1 MHNLYFCAGMKTNRA
16 HIAASL
22 LIFLCFGC
30 REDIDYIVGGSV
42 QSNAKNSSGHI
53 SIISPQLG
61 ETWKPGTIN
70 SIRWASSASITK
82 VNIELY
88 RKTELREALATSIPN
103 NGSLIWTISPD
114 ILKSVHYSIKI
125 SNADNQEQFSFSNTF
140 SIR

>member
-1 MHNLYFCAGMKTNRA
+1 MKTIRI

-22 LIFLCFGC
+22 LIFLFIGC
-30 REDIDYIVGGSV
+30 REDIDYIVGGRV
-42 QSNAKNSSGHI
+42 QTNAKNSSGHI
-53 SIISPQLG
+53 SIIAPQLG

-70 SIRWASSASITK
+70 SIRWSSSASIAK

-88 RKTELREALATSIPN
+88 KKTELRETLAVSIPN

-125 SNADNQEQFSFSNTF
+125 SNAENHEQFTFSNTF
-140 SIR
+140 SIK